1 MQMDTNSPPCG
12 GIGVEISSMRVRW
25 GGRKG
30 VPMVLNSTDKISNL
44 QWQIKVDDL
53 NNKRRSYAYY
63 GGSLI
68 EVLLDGE
75 PHDFI
80 NIHNVGKN
88 GMSVYSMADLL
99 EVINAWLEGD
109 INVHSDNSY

>member
-1 MQMDTNSPPCG
+1 MGTSRPTLG
-12 GIGVEISSMRVRW
+12 GIGVEISSMRGRW

-30 VPMVLNSTDKISNL
+30 VHMVLNNTDKISNL
-44 QWQIKVDDL
+44 QWQIKIDDL
-53 NNKRRSYAYY
+53 NNKNRSYAYY

-68 EVLLDGE
+68 EVLLNGE

-80 NIHNVGKN
+80 NIHNVGKK

-109 INVHSDNSY
+109 VNVDSDNSY

>member
-1 MQMDTNSPPCG
+1 MGTSRPTLG
-12 GIGVEISSMRVRW
+12 GIGVEISSMRGRW

-30 VPMVLNSTDKISNL
+30 VPMVLNNTDKISNL
-44 QWQIKVDDL
+44 NWKIKIYDL
-53 NNKRRSYAYY
+53 KNNSRSYEYY

-68 EVLLDGE
+68 EVLMNGE

-88 GMSVYSMADLL
+88 GMSVSSMADLL

-109 INVHSDNSY
+109 VNVDSHNSY